1 MERPP
6 VKAHDVFL
14 LGGGRPLDGTEEAGD
29 EGIIDD
35 ESL

>member
-6 VKAHDVFL
+6 VKAHDFSV
-14 LGGGRPLDGTEEAGD
+14 LGGGRPLDGTEEAGGA
-29 EGIIDD
+29 GIIDN

>member
-6 VKAHDVFL
+6 VKAQDVIV
-14 LGGGRPLDGTEEAGD
+14 LGGGRPLDGIEEAGD